1 MKNRIGSIIIG
12 LALVALGVIFA
23 GNVLGLW
30 QISVFFKGWWTL
42 FIIIPC
48 LVSMFTDGP
57 GIANVIGALVGVALL
72 LARQDV
78 ITFELVL
85 KLIFPVVLIAVGL
98 FIVFGTHIRGKL
110 KQVRQAN
117 PGDGK
122 NYSAVFGSQKAF
134 YPAEPFEG
142 AECSAVFGGVELD
155 LRAAIIEKDVVIDVS
170 AVFGGITIYLP
181 TTVKVVT
188 HNTPIFGGMS
198 CKRLMMGELPEN
210 APTVYVS
217 GVCAFGGVEI
227 K

>member
-85 KLIFPVVLIAVGL
+85 KLIFPVVLIVVGL

-142 AECSAVFGGVELD
+142 AEC
-155 LRAAIIEKDVVIDVS
+155 S

>member
-1 MKNRIGSIIIG
+1 MAIPTKVSSSEV
-12 LALVALGVIFA
+12 VAE
-23 GNVLGLW
+23 
-30 QISVFFKGWWTL
+30 SYT
-42 FIIIPC
+42 C
-48 LVSMFTDGP
+48 LLYTS
-57 GIANVIGALVGVALL
+57 
-72 LARQDV
+72 
-78 ITFELVL
+78 
-85 KLIFPVVLIAVGL
+85 
-98 FIVFGTHIRGKL
+98 
-110 KQVRQAN
+110 
-117 PGDGK
+117 K

-217 GVCAFGGVEI
+217 GVCAFGGDVYKRQE
-227 K
+227 